1 MRLLVAI
8 QTVVLLLSI
17 GCYHER
23 RVVVP
28 LVGKIDMPIKTRHTY
43 RVIREV
49 EAEGWW
55 MQCTDGKYRLSEYP
69 SVAVDSVEGGFW
81 MFQQWGKKKFV
92 EDVTKSFAK
101 YYPEVFSAD
110 GVPVRY
116 EVRTRDWGDDVQEL
130 GLTGTLSMLT
140 ATVIPW
146 WRNGENRIQIPVRPF
161 GGEKSE
167 SHLGVYQ
174 RTDVVTSILPTPYLF
189 LHGDPRPD
197 DVKPH
202 KSFVNHDYWCP
213 SGDAGAFRHTD
224 EAMAMGLAIRLHE
237 LEESGFVTDEAV
249 RAAKNAYAAY
259 LADGNRQVH
268 RERKVVE
275 NVGRQNHDSGCLRD
289 FQGKTQT
296 PAAVPV
302 APRSAVEVP
311 TYRVVSLERDSA
323 NNIRYKFVV
332 ELVGENIRDPL
343 QGFRIVQRDF
353 RKSVEEDYI
362 RTYGPIDCAVRVD
375 FSELKQVERRVE
387 GVAIVLTIKPL
398 SLSYD
403 NQSRRGTVTVRFGV
417 NQYEEARDWARRNIE
432 TLARDKN
439 IALVTGQLPPE
450 ARYYSLG
457 EKLKDGNVL
466 EIEFKTE

>member
-1 MRLLVAI
+1 MNQSNAMRLLVAI

-49 EAEGWW
+49 ED
-55 MQCTDGKYRLSEYP
+55 TDRWLKYS
-69 SVAVDSVEGGFW
+69 D
-81 MFQQWGKKKFV
+81 
-92 EDVTKSFAK
+92 DVTESFAK

-110 GVPVRY
+110 GVPVCY
-116 EVRTRDWGDDVQEL
+116 EIRTHDWGDDVQEL

-202 KSFVNHDYWCP
+202 KSFVNHDYWYP
-213 SGDAGAFRHTD
+213 SWDAGVFRHTD
-224 EAMAMGLAIRLHE
+224 EAMAMGLAIKLRE
-237 LEESGFVTDEAV
+237 MEESGFMTDEAV

-259 LADGNRQVH
+259 LADGKRQVH

-275 NVGRQNHDSGCLRD
+275 DVGGQNRQDYCGLKPKIDNGIMAHEKGACVGSGCLRD

-302 APRSAVEVP
+302 APRPAVEVP

-375 FSELKQVERRVE
+375 FSELKQVERRIE

>member
-1 MRLLVAI
+1 MNQFNVMRLLVAI
-8 QTVVLLLSI
+8 QTVVVLLLGI

-23 RVVVP
+23 RVTVP

-49 EAEGWW
+49 ED
-55 MQCTDGKYRLSEYP
+55 TDRWLKYS
-69 SVAVDSVEGGFW
+69 D
-81 MFQQWGKKKFV
+81 
-92 EDVTKSFAK
+92 DVTESFAK

-110 GVPVRY
+110 GAPVCY
-116 EVRTRDWGDDVQEL
+116 EVRTRDWGDDVHEL
-130 GLTGTLSMLT
+130 GLTGTLFILT
-140 ATVIPW
+140 ATVIPL
-146 WRNGENRIQIPVRPF
+146 WRNGEDRIQIPVRLF
-161 GGEKSE
+161 GGEKSKA
-167 SHLGVYQ
+167 HLVVYQ
-174 RTDVVTSILPTPYLF
+174 RTDVVSSILPTPYLF
-189 LHGDPRPD
+189 FHGDPRPD
-197 DVKPH
+197 DVKSH
-202 KSFVNHDYWCP
+202 KSFVNHDYWVP
-213 SGDAGAFRHTD
+213 RWDAGAFRHTD
-224 EAMAMGLAIRLHE
+224 EAMAMGLAVKLRE
-237 LEESGFVTDEAV
+237 LEESGLITDDAI
-249 RAAKNAYAAY
+249 RKAKDAYAVY
-259 LADGNRQVH
+259 LADGTHQARQERGVVKDVGVQNR
-268 RERKVVE
+268 
-275 NVGRQNHDSGCLRD
+275 DSGCLSD
-289 FQGKTQT
+289 FQGKTRT
-296 PAAVPV
+296 LGTAPV
-302 APRSAVEVP
+302 APSPAVEVP

-403 NQSRRGTVTVRFGV
+403 NQSRRGTVTVRFGA
-417 NQYEEARDWARRNIE
+417 NQYEDARSWARRNIE

-439 IALVTGQLPPE
+439 IALVTGQLPPV

-457 EKLKDGNVL
+457 EKLKDGNIL